1 MLSFSRSLLLTQKD
15 RHMGTLSPTLCM
27 CVSMYAG
34 EQQTSW
40 EEDLAPPSSS
50 KRVFCFSLPRNIS
63 VPPPPPPRL
72 MDRKND
78 EGVLMYKLGWI
89 ISMSMSPTDVI
100 LSCEDMLSRV
110 VNSTRS
116 PEERCSSNWTKRS
129 QLKSETSLKF
139 SFCLSFF
146 VWACR
151 CQKKQ
156 LLKKWQQSTPSF
168 TVYRDT
174 ALIQIRR
181 LRYSHALSTVLHS
194 SEFTTK
200 LLFEVS
206 ETPRPFLKYYV

>member
-1 MLSFSRSLLLTQKD
+1 
-15 RHMGTLSPTLCM
+15 
-27 CVSMYAG
+27 
-34 EQQTSW
+34 
-40 EEDLAPPSSS
+40 
-50 KRVFCFSLPRNIS
+50 
-63 VPPPPPPRL
+63 

-116 PEERCSSNWTKRS
+116 PEERCSSNWTKRT

-174 ALIQIRR
+174 ALIQTRR
-181 LRYSHALSTVLHS
+181 LSFLTHTQIFTRPLNCSALIWIHNQTSVWGLRD
-194 SEFTTK
+194 TK
-200 LLFEVS
+200 ALLEILCLKFMVF
-206 ETPRPFLKYYV
+206 FLLLWEL